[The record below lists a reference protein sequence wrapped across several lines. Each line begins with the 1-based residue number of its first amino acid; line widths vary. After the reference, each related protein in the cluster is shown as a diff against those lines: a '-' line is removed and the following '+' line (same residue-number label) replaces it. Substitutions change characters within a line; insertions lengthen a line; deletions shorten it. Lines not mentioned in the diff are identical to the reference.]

1 MNPIEA
7 TAQVNTLAG
16 TYDVEAIRAD
26 FPALHQNVHGKPLA
40 YLDNGASAQKPRA
53 VIDATVRYYEHDH
66 SNVHRGVHTLSQRAT
81 DAFESAREKVR
92 RFINA
97 ASDKE
102 IIYVRG
108 TTEGINLVARS
119 YGDANLTSG
128 DEIIVTEMEHH
139 ANIVPWQML
148 CERTNAKLRVL
159 HFNDVGEL
167 DMQEL
172 DNLLS
177 EKTRLFAVTHIS
189 NALGTINPIKEMTRK
204 AHDVGAVVIVDGAQA
219 VPHMQIDV
227 QDLDC
232 DFYTFSSHKMYG
244 PTGIGILY
252 GKQILLDAMPPYEGG
267 GEMIKK
273 VTFEKT
279 TYADLPHKFEA
290 GTPSI
295 AQTVG
300 LGAAVEY
307 LTSIGLENIA
317 THEQDLL
324 DYANV
329 RFAELKG
336 LRIYG
341 TAKHKASLMSFGLD
355 GIHPHDIGTILDFE
369 GVAVRTG
376 HHCAQPVMQHYG
388 IAATARASFGMY
400 NTREEIDVLFAAI
413 EKTQKTFAG
422 K

>member
-1 MNPIEA
+1 MNSTEA
-7 TAQVNTLAG
+7 TAHIDDLPG
-16 TYDVEAIRAD
+16 IYDVQAIRAG
-26 FPALHQNVHGKPLA
+26 FPALHQDVHGKPLV
-40 YLDNGASAQKPRA
+40 YLDNGASSQKPRA
-53 VIDATVRYYEHDH
+53 VIDAMVRYYEHDH

-81 DAFESAREKVR
+81 DAFENAREKVR
-92 RFINA
+92 GFINA

-102 IIYVRG
+102 VIFVRG

-119 YGDANLTSG
+119 YGDANLKPG
-128 DEIIVTEMEHH
+128 DEIIVTKMEHH

-148 CERTNAKLRVL
+148 CERTGATIKVL
-159 HFNDVGEL
+159 HFSDSGEL
-167 DMQEL
+167 NMQEFE
-172 DNLLS
+172 NLLS
-177 EKTRLFAVTHIS
+177 DKTKILALTHVS
-189 NALGTINPIKEMTRK
+189 NALGTVNPIKDMVNK
-204 AHDVGAVVIVDGAQA
+204 AHGAGAVVVVDGAQA
-219 VPHMQIDV
+219 VPHMQLDM

-252 GKQILLDAMPPYEGG
+252 GKEALLDTMPPYEGG

-273 VTFEKT
+273 VTFEET

-300 LGAAVEY
+300 LGAAVDY
-307 LTSIGLENIA
+307 LNSVGLDNIA
-317 THEQDLL
+317 VHEQDLL
-324 DYANV
+324 DYATE
-329 RFAELKG
+329 RAAEVKG
-336 LRIYG
+336 MRIYG
-341 TAKHKASLMSFGLD
+341 TAKHKAGVFAFGLE

-388 IAATARASFGMY
+388 VAATSRASFGMY
-400 NTREEIDVLFAAI
+400 NTRSEVDALFAGI
-413 EKTQKTFAG
+413 EKVQQTFG
-422 K
+422 R